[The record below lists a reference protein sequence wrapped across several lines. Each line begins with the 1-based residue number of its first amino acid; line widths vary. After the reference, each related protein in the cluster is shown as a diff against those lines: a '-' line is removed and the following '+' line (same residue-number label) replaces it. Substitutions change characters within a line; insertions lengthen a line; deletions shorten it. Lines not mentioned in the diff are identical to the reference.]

1 MGSSSK
7 RKGTRFE
14 REVREF
20 FENFLGVEA
29 YRIPLSGAARG
40 FKGDLIVPDVFG
52 DRPVE
57 CKFGNRVPKTPY
69 VWLGD
74 NAALIMRRK
83 WEPALIVM
91 RLNDWAE
98 LVMRVAVEG
107 VGNEH

>member
-1 MGSSSK
+1 MGSSSR

-20 FENFLGVEA
+20 FENFLNVEA

-40 FKGDLIVPDVFG
+40 FKGDLVAPELFG

-57 CKFGNRVPKTPY
+57 CKYGQRVPKTPY

-83 WEPALIVM
+83 REPALIVM
-91 RLNDWAE
+91 RLGDWAD
-98 LVMRVAVEG
+98 LLRKVAAEG
-107 VGNEH
+107 LGDGD

>member
-1 MGSSSK
+1 MGSSSR

-14 REVREF
+14 REVAEF
-20 FENFLGVEA
+20 FEKFLGVEA

-40 FKGDLIVPDVFG
+40 FRGDVVVPGVFG
-52 DRPVE
+52 GWPIE

-83 WEPALIVM
+83 REPALIVM
-91 RLNDWAE
+91 RLADWAD
-98 LVMRVAVEG
+98 LLRKVAAEG
-107 VGNEH
+107 LGDGD